1 MESDKNNKKWL
12 FYEEDVPLNEYVD
25 IPNSNIK
32 TLLQI
37 TEQEK
42 FYEII
47 EGHSNVIKIENVIDS
62 DLSYLYFVFKI
73 VSCMDEAFEPPISDN
88 NRLQISVS
96 KTGENYNF
104 RIFDGLTQKSY
115 TLDDIN
121 RNIVINLQMIFRTY
135 TMYMHTFATAKKSE
149 KGF

>member
-73 VSCMDEAFEPPISDN
+73 VSCSDEVFEPPISDN

-121 RNIVINLQMIFRTY
+121 RNIVFNLQMIFRIY
-135 TMYMHTFATAKKSE
+135 TMYMSL
-149 KGF
+149 

>member
-73 VSCMDEAFEPPISDN
+73 VSCSDEVFEPPISDN

-115 TLDDIN
+115 TLDNIN
-121 RNIVINLQMIFRTY
+121 RDIVINLRMIFRIY
-135 TMYMHTFATAKKSE
+135 TMYMRS
-149 KGF
+149 

>member
-12 FYEEDVPLNEYVD
+12 FDEEDVPLNEYVD

-62 DLSYLYFVFKI
+62 DLSYLYFVFK
-73 VSCMDEAFEPPISDN
+73 VVACSDKVFEPPISDN

-135 TMYMHTFATAKKSE
+135 TMYMRS
-149 KGF
+149 

>member
-73 VSCMDEAFEPPISDN
+73 VSCSDKVFEPPISDN

-104 RIFDGLTQKSY
+104 RIFDGLTQKFY
-115 TLDDIN
+115 TLDNIN
-121 RNIVINLQMIFRTY
+121 RDIVFNLQIIFRTY
-135 TMYMHTFATAKKSE
+135 TMYMRS
-149 KGF
+149 